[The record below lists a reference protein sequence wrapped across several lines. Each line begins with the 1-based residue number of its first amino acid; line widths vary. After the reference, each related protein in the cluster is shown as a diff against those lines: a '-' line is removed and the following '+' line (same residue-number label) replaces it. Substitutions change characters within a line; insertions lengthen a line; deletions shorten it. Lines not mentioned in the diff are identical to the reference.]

1 MERIE
6 GGSPIG
12 MHAGAMVAALAVAV
26 LLAGSARLVMAEQSA
41 EQSAAQAAEPAARPA
56 AAAANTKKATAT
68 IEARSG
74 SKVTGMATFAEI
86 RDRVH
91 VTVEIAGATPGEHG
105 VHIHEKGD
113 CSAADASSAGP
124 HFNPAGHS
132 HGGPNAPMHH
142 AGDFGNL
149 TVGPDGKGK
158 LTLVTHDISLK
169 QGPRSVMGRAIV
181 VHEMVD
187 DLKSQPAG
195 NAGARIGCG
204 VIR

>member
-1 MERIE
+1 MDRIE

-12 MHAGAMVAALAVAV
+12 MRAGAVVAALAGAA
-26 LLAGSARLVMAEQSA
+26 LLAGSARFVMAG
-41 EQSAAQAAEPAARPA
+41 QAAEPAA
-56 AAAANTKKATAT
+56 AAANPRKAIT

-74 SKVTGMATFAEI
+74 SKLTGMATFAEI

-113 CSAADASSAGP
+113 CSAPDASSAGP
-124 HFNPAGHS
+124 HFNPGGHF

-149 TVGPDGKGK
+149 TAGPDGKGK

-169 QGPRSVMGRAIV
+169 PGPRSVMGRAIV
-181 VHEMVD
+181 VHEMAD